1 MIPYRELGNFLYGI
15 FSVNKKFKKFKNV
28 FEKLNCIK
36 KYRLKVFF
44 WYFYFTKLTFDNIIV
59 RVRLN

>member
-15 FSVNKKFKKFKNV
+15 FFVNKKFKKFKNV

-36 KYRLKVFF
+36 NIDLKYFF
-44 WYFYFTKLTFDNIIV
+44 GIFTL
-59 RVRLN
+59 LN

>member
-1 MIPYRELGNFLYGI
+1 MVF